1 MSTTLQN
8 YLVLRA
14 TSNRSSTTING
25 LERIWCLPPSVTE
38 GHLLGTRS
46 VVLTLYLAYI
56 LLIILNIKQLNI
68 CKFGICYFD
77 NKSTSLND
85 WIEYLS
91 VT

>member
-56 LLIILNIKQLNI
+56 LLIILKTLNI
-68 CKFGICYFD
+68 GKFGICYFD